1 MVGENTEQHAVL
13 FLDPVT
19 KTAYVDEKN
28 IELTNQEFELLAI
41 LAQNAPNPVSRKNLL
56 YSAWGY
62 LGSGRTRT
70 VDVHIQRLRKKLGS
84 SCIETVY
91 REGYQLLAEEA
102 PPDT

>member
-1 MVGENTEQHAVL
+1 MVGKNTERHAAL

-28 IELTNQEFELLAI
+28 IELTNQEFELLVI
-41 LAQNAPNPVSRKNLL
+41 LAQNAPNPVSRRNLL
-56 YSAWGY
+56 YFAWGY
-62 LGSGRTRT
+62 IGSGRTRT

-84 SCIETVY
+84 CYIETVY